1 MHILTKLD
9 LFPSDVVRK
18 PRNSAAIPAFSF
30 SSDEKIPHLG
40 KVFIAPS
47 VPVIILHLNMKIH
60 GGIACI

>member
-18 PRNSAAIPAFSF
+18 PRHSAAIPTFSF
-30 SSDEKIPHLG
+30 SSGEKNSHLG

-47 VPVIILHLNMKIH
+47 IPVIILHLSMKIH